1 MHLQKSRTQGLTRGR
16 HAFYYLMIVLF
27 FAFILA
33 NILPS
38 GAFTR
43 ETVDGIT
50 KVDPNSYRVT
60 EKVYA
65 TIPMFFESFYYG
77 VVNTASLM
85 ALMFFVGFGFQVL
98 TEIKLI
104 ETAIF
109 KLTKSLKNVPFVV
122 VVIILFAAFEV
133 VNWFTGLYD
142 LGIVFIPM
150 VVPLC
155 LALGYDVMTGAA
167 IVLVAECIGF
177 AAAPANPWFGGIA
190 QPIAELPLYS
200 GFGYRVICSL
210 VLSVPG
216 ILFVSRYAAKVKKNP
231 ELSVLKDINLPYK
244 AVDESE
250 ELKWSPRLILAG
262 VVFLGIFGYMIYG
275 SLKLGFSYLELT
287 ACFTAI
293 GLLCSVVMGVN
304 LEEICRKMER
314 GMRTMFMAAM
324 VMLFARSVLWLLT
337 ETQVIDT
344 VIYGLSFLVRGLPVW
359 LSAIMMFIVQTII
372 NFFVPSG
379 SGQAALTMPIMVPLA
394 DMAGLNRQI
403 ACLASQFGDGFS
415 NFMWPTVG
423 SFIAILAGTGIP
435 YQKWAKWFLPLFLI
449 ITGCAFVLLVVA
461 VAINL
466 GPF

>member
-1 MHLQKSRTQGLTRGR
+1 MSLKESKIKGLAKQR
-16 HAFYYLMIVLF
+16 HAFFYLMVVLVVAF
-27 FAFILA
+27 FMA
-33 NILPS
+33 NVLPS
-38 GAFTR
+38 GTFVR

-50 KVDPNSYRVT
+50 KVDPNSYQVT

-65 TIPMFFESFYYG
+65 TIPMFFQSFYYG

-104 ETAIF
+104 ETAIY
-109 KLTKSLKNVPFVV
+109 KLTKSLKNVPFVF

-142 LGIVFIPM
+142 LGVVFIPM

-200 GFGYRVICSL
+200 GFGFRVICSL
-210 VLSVPG
+210 VLTIPG
-216 ILFVSRYAAKVKKNP
+216 ILFVCRYAAKVKKNP
-231 ELSVLKDINLPYK
+231 ELSILKDVDLPYK

-250 ELKWSPRLILAG
+250 ELKWTPRLIISG
-262 VVFLGIFGYMIYG
+262 VVFLAIFVYMIYG
-275 SLKLGFSYLELT
+275 SLQKGFSYLELT

-293 GLLCSVVMGVN
+293 GLVCSVIMGIN
-304 LEEICRKMER
+304 LEEICNKMER
-314 GMRTMFMAAM
+314 GMRTMFMASM
-324 VMLFARSVLWLLT
+324 VMLFARAVLWLLT
-337 ETQVIDT
+337 EAQVIDT
-344 VIYGLSFLVRGLPVW
+344 IVYGLSFLVRGLPIW
-359 LSAIMMFIVQTII
+359 LSAIMMFVVQTII

-435 YQKWAKWFLPLFLI
+435 YQKWAKWFAPLFVIL
-449 ITGCAFVLLVVA
+449 TLCTFGLLVIA
-461 VAINL
+461 VAINF

>member
-1 MHLQKSRTQGLTRGR
+1 MSVKDNKAKGLTKER
-16 HAFYYLMIVLF
+16 HAFYYLMVVLL
-27 FAFILA
+27 FAFVLA

-38 GAFTR
+38 GSFVR

-50 KVDPNSYRVT
+50 KVDPSSYSTT

-122 VVIILFAAFEV
+122 VVVILFAAFEV

-142 LGIVFIPM
+142 LAVVFIPM

-155 LALGYDVMTGAA
+155 LALGYDVMTGVA
-167 IVLVAECIGF
+167 IVMVASCIGF
-177 AAAPANPWFGGIA
+177 GAAPANPWFGGIA

-200 GFGYRVICSL
+200 GFGYRVMCSL

-216 ILFVSRYAAKVKKNP
+216 VFYVCRYAEKVKKNP
-231 ELSVLKDINLPYK
+231 ELSALKGLDLNYK
-244 AVDESE
+244 PIDENAD
-250 ELKWSPRLILAG
+250 LKWTPRLLIAG
-262 VVFLGIFGYMIYG
+262 AAFVGIFGYMIYG
-275 SLKLGFSYLELT
+275 SLKLGFSYTELT
-287 ACFTAI
+287 ACFAAI
-293 GLLCSVVMGVN
+293 GLVCSLIMGMN

-314 GMRTMFMAAM
+314 GMRTMFMASM
-324 VMLFARSVLWLLT
+324 VMLFARSVLWILT
-337 ETQVIDT
+337 EAQVIDT
-344 VIYGLSFLVRGLPVW
+344 IIYGLSFLVRGLPVW
-359 LSAIMMFIVQTII
+359 LSAIMMFLVQTII

-403 ACLASQFGDGFS
+403 ACLAGQFGDGFS

-423 SFIAILAGTGIP
+423 SLIAILAGTGIP
-435 YQKWAKWFLPLFLI
+435 YQKWAKWFAPLFLI
-449 ITGCAFVLLVVA
+449 LAACACVLMVVA

>member
-1 MHLQKSRTQGLTRGR
+1 MKLKGNKMQGLMKQR
-16 HAFYYLMIVLF
+16 HAFFYLMIVLV
-27 FAFILA
+27 FAFVLA
-33 NILPS
+33 NVLPS
-38 GAFTR
+38 GSFVR
-43 ETVDGIT
+43 EEVDGIT
-50 KVDPNSYRVT
+50 KVDPSSYTVG

-65 TIPMFFESFYYG
+65 SVPMFFESFYYG

-109 KLTKSLKNVPFVV
+109 KLTKSLKKVPFVF

-142 LGIVFIPM
+142 LAVVFIPM

-155 LALGYDVMTGAA
+155 LALGYDVMTGVA
-167 IVLVAECIGF
+167 IVMVASCIGF
-177 AAAPANPWFGGIA
+177 GAAPANPWFGGIA

-200 GFGYRVICSL
+200 GFGFRVICS
-210 VLSVPG
+210 VLMSIPG
-216 ILFVSRYAAKVKKNP
+216 VFFVCRYAAKVKKDP
-231 ELSVLKDINLPYK
+231 ELSVLKDVELPYK
-244 AVDESE
+244 AVDENAD
-250 ELKWSPRLILAG
+250 LKWTPRLIIAG
-262 VVFLGIFGYMIYG
+262 IVFLGIFGYMIYG

-293 GLLCSVVMGVN
+293 GIICSLIMGLN

-314 GMRTMFMAAM
+314 GMRTMFMASM
-324 VMLFARSVLWLLT
+324 VMLFARAVLWLLT
-337 ETQVIDT
+337 EAQVIDT
-344 VIYGLSFLVRGLPVW
+344 VIYGLSFLVKGLPVW

-423 SFIAILAGTGIP
+423 SMIAILAGTGVP

-449 ITGCAFVLLVVA
+449 LVGCACVLLVVA
-461 VAINL
+461 VAINF

>member
-142 LGIVFIPM
+142 LGIVFIPL
-150 VVPLC
+150 VVPL
-155 LALGYDVMTGAA
+155 LLQISSISPSEQNNLYW
-167 IVLVAECIGF
+167 L
-177 AAAPANPWFGGIA
+177 PA
-190 QPIAELPLYS
+190 
-200 GFGYRVICSL
+200 
-210 VLSVPG
+210 
-216 ILFVSRYAAKVKKNP
+216 
-231 ELSVLKDINLPYK
+231 
-244 AVDESE
+244 
-250 ELKWSPRLILAG
+250 RLHPP
-262 VVFLGIFGYMIYG
+262 V
-275 SLKLGFSYLELT
+275 
-287 ACFTAI
+287 
-293 GLLCSVVMGVN
+293 
-304 LEEICRKMER
+304 
-314 GMRTMFMAAM
+314 RT
-324 VMLFARSVLWLLT
+324 
-337 ETQVIDT
+337 
-344 VIYGLSFLVRGLPVW
+344 
-359 LSAIMMFIVQTII
+359 
-372 NFFVPSG
+372 
-379 SGQAALTMPIMVPLA
+379 
-394 DMAGLNRQI
+394 
-403 ACLASQFGDGFS
+403 
-415 NFMWPTVG
+415 
-423 SFIAILAGTGIP
+423 
-435 YQKWAKWFLPLFLI
+435 
-449 ITGCAFVLLVVA
+449 
-461 VAINL
+461 
-466 GPF
+466 

>member
-1 MHLQKSRTQGLTRGR
+1 MAEKKSIMKQR
-16 HAFYYLMIVLF
+16 HAFYYLMIVLI

-38 GAFTR
+38 GSFTR

-50 KVDPNSYRVT
+50 KVDPNSFAIG
-60 EKVYA
+60 EKKYA

-85 ALMFFVGFGFQVL
+85 ALIFFVGFGFQVL
-98 TEIKLI
+98 QEIKLI
-104 ETAIF
+104 ETAIY

-122 VVIILFAAFEV
+122 VVIILFAAFEI

-177 AAAPANPWFGGIA
+177 SAAPANPWFGGIA

-200 GFGYRVICSL
+200 GFGYRVLCSIL
-210 VLSVPG
+210 LSIPGVLYVC
-216 ILFVSRYAAKVKKNP
+216 RYAKKVKADP
-231 ELSVLKDINLPYK
+231 EKSVLKDVDLPYT

-250 ELKWSPRLILAG
+250 ELKWTPRLIIAG
-262 VVFLGIFGYMIYG
+262 IVFIAIFAYMIYG
-275 SLKLGFSYLELT
+275 SLRKGFSYLELT

-293 GLLCSVVMGVN
+293 GLICSIVMGVN

-337 ETQVIDT
+337 EAQVIDT
-344 VIYGLSFLVRGLPVW
+344 VIYGLSFLVRGLSQW
-359 LSAIMMFIVQTII
+359 LSAIMMFVVQTII

-379 SGQAALTMPIMVPLA
+379 SGQASLTMPIMVPLA

-403 ACLASQFGDGFS
+403 ACLASQFGDGLS
-415 NFMWPTVG
+415 NFFWPTVG

-435 YQKWAKWFLPLFLI
+435 YNKWAKWFLPLFLI
-449 ITGCAFVLLVVA
+449 LTGCVFILLVIA
-461 VAINL
+461 VAINF